1 MWGGVGEG
9 GGGERG
15 RDNETTEL
23 RKVELFSSKRRGTQ
37 TVERVV
43 HIWYLL
49 NSPSN
54 AEKMT

>member
-15 RDNETTEL
+15 RDYETTEL

-54 AEKMT
+54 AEK